1 VAKSRKS
8 EIRGLAPQPSV
19 ALTPCTCDVT
29 ADKRNMSD
37 LHGIEPQKCLYGL
50 CSLNARQKRIR
61 QKTPN
66 EIYLEV
72 CQITVW
78 CFSQPQV
85 SPHTVTYQ
93 RTRREQALLQISSL
107 LSLEVTREKERNQ
120 KRVKMALDAFTQ
132 YSCRKKIS
140 SCNLRFNHKT
150 CNKSFSAEIRPW
162 SIKITLNSCR
172 HSLVQ
177 KRLQVEVR
185 SAEPFSSTP
194 LSRSGRCWR
203 P

>member
-1 VAKSRKS
+1 MAKSHKS

-29 ADKRNMSD
+29 ADKKRTFAVLQEKHVRSSWHRATKMP
-37 LHGIEPQKCLYGL
+37 LWFVFFKCQTEKDPPK
-50 CSLNARQKRIR
+50 A
-61 QKTPN
+61 PN

-78 CFSQPQV
+78 FFSQPQV

-132 YSCRKKIS
+132 YSCRKK
-140 SCNLRFNHKT
+140 
-150 CNKSFSAEIRPW
+150 
-162 SIKITLNSCR
+162 
-172 HSLVQ
+172 SLQLAFQPQDLQQ
-177 KRLQVEVR
+177 KLFCWDPALIDQDHVELV
-185 SAEPFSSTP
+185 
-194 LSRSGRCWR
+194 
-203 P
+203 

>member
-1 VAKSRKS
+1 MAKSHKS

-29 ADKRNMSD
+29 ADKKRTFAVLQEKHVRSSWHRATKMP
-37 LHGIEPQKCLYGL
+37 LWFVFFKCQTEKDPPK
-50 CSLNARQKRIR
+50 A
-61 QKTPN
+61 PN

-78 CFSQPQV
+78 FFSQPQV

-120 KRVKMALDAFTQ
+120 KRVKMALDSLNIPAEKN
-132 YSCRKKIS
+132 R
-140 SCNLRFNHKT
+140 CNLRFNHKT

-177 KRLQVEVR
+177 INHSIFMSKR
-185 SAEPFSSTP
+185 
-194 LSRSGRCWR
+194 
-203 P
+203 